1 MLEREIERAGIP
13 AVLITA
19 LVPVAKM
26 LGANRIVQGIG
37 ITHPVG
43 NPNLSPNEEKELRK
57 RLVGSALRLLTE
69 KVETGKE

>member
-69 KVETGKE
+69 KVETGKG